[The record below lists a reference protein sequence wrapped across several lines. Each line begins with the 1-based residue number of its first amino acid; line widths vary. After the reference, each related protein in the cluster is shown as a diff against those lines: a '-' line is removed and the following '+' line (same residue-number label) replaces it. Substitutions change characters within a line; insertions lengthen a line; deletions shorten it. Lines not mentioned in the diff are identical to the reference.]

1 MVVKQSPSAPKQC
14 RSDIIMSS
22 TTSQV
27 PFELPTPP
35 APILAP
41 EHFDEPDHDLSP
53 QLDNSISTTAPG
65 SPTLA
70 GVNSTIANMDL
81 TRFTFSAKVYRLSFL
96 NQSNDVL
103 AISTSTPKAGKTGDM
118 FKRKRGVIIT
128 RTLKMLEGGER
139 AEVLT
144 EKEKDELWVK
154 IVGSEMEAQL
164 LCRGDDDSDIKVED
178 VKMEVTEVE
187 DEKNEGDENKGDADD
202 VDEKSIVHHEAVAM
216 KEKSLYS
223 EYSEEEGDRKEISML
238 PNVPSPSRLVE
249 QEASTDTVILLHGLL
264 KPGSRV
270 DSDQFFTPGGSSLPT
285 SHSASLLNEYPSISE
300 KPSTIGACSATDDY
314 FSIRVPQRRQI
325 NSHLR
330 VESNHQL
337 YSPQLDDVESQHPP
351 PRKESASKL
360 PMMLFWFGFL
370 LPLAWIVGGWF
381 CSEAHTSRTTQ
392 SLESTSSDR
401 VSSQATAPVSAP
413 SPLQSPHYSRP
424 LTPIS
429 NPGSPQ
435 SALHALPPSPPATVR
450 SLPVADSTASSKS
463 TYKVRWPGHQD
474 KWAFACRMA
483 VFVFM
488 FVACVTGVAVP
499 MALRA
504 DH

>member
-1 MVVKQSPSAPKQC
+1 MVVKQPTSTPKQYK
-14 RSDIIMSS
+14 SDIIMSS
-22 TTSQV
+22 RTSQV

-41 EHFDEPDHDLSP
+41 KRIDEPDHNPPP
-53 QLDNSISTTAPG
+53 QLDSSISTTAPG
-65 SPTLA
+65 SPTPA
-70 GVNSTIANMDL
+70 GVNSTTANMDL

-96 NQSNDVL
+96 DQSNDVL
-103 AISTSTPKAGKTGDM
+103 AISTSTPKAGKIGDM

-154 IVGSEMEAQL
+154 IVGSEMEARL
-164 LCRGDDDSDIKVED
+164 LCRGDDDSDVKVED
-178 VKMEVTEVE
+178 VQMEVTEVE
-187 DEKNEGDENKGDADD
+187 DEKNEGDENKGDAGDIDD
-202 VDEKSIVHHEAVAM
+202 KSVVHREAVAM
-216 KEKSLYS
+216 KEKSLCS
-223 EYSEEEGDRKEISML
+223 EYSEEEGDRQEISML
-238 PNVPSPSRLVE
+238 RDIPSPSRLVA
-249 QEASTDTVILLHGLL
+249 QEASTDTAAIHL
-264 KPGSRV
+264 KPVSRV
-270 DSDQFFTPGGSSLPT
+270 DSDQFFTPGGYSLPT

-314 FSIRVPQRRQI
+314 FSIRVAERRQI
-325 NSHLR
+325 NSPLR
-330 VESNHQL
+330 MESNYQP

-381 CSEAHTSRTTQ
+381 CSEARISRTTK
-392 SLESTSSDR
+392 SLESTSNDR
-401 VSSQATAPVSAP
+401 VSSKATAPVSAP
-413 SPLQSPHYSRP
+413 SPLQSPPHHP
-424 LTPIS
+424 TTIS
-429 NPGSPQ
+429 NPRSPQ

-450 SLPVADSTASSKS
+450 SVPVADSTASSKS
-463 TYKVRWPGHQD
+463 TYKVRWLGHQD
-474 KWAFACRMA
+474 KWVFACRKA

-488 FVACVTGVAVP
+488 FVAFVTGVVVP

-504 DH
+504 GH